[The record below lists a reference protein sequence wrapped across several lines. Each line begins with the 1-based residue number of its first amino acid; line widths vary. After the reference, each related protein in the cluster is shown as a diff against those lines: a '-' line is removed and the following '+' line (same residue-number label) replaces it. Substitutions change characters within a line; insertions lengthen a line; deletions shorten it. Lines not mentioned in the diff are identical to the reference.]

1 MEVSTGRIV
10 LYGVLA
16 GVLSGML
23 GIGGG
28 IVLVPV
34 MVSLLGLSQHEAH
47 ASAQAVI
54 IPTAC
59 ASSRVYGWH
68 DYRDFSAAA
77 MLTAGSVVGAA
88 VGTRWMSKIPAAQL
102 KRMFGVFLALVGL
115 RMVVGG

>member
-16 GVLSGML
+16 CVLSGML

-47 ASAQAVI
+47 ATSLAVI
-54 IPTAC
+54 IPTAA
-59 ASSRVYGWH
+59 ASALVYGLH
-68 DYRDFSAAA
+68 GQLDFSVAA

-88 VGTRWMSKIPAAQL
+88 VGSRWMSKIPAAQL

>member
-1 MEVSTGRIV
+1 MEGSAVRVV

-28 IVLVPV
+28 MILVPV

-47 ASAQAVI
+47 ATSLAVI
-54 IPTAC
+54 IPTA
-59 ASSRVYGWH
+59 ASSAAIYGLH
-68 DYRDFSAAA
+68 GQLDFTVAA
-77 MLTAGSVVGAA
+77 MLTVGSVVGAA
-88 VGTRWMSKIPAAQL
+88 LGSRWMSKIPAAQL
-102 KRMFGVFLALVGL
+102 KRMFGVFLVLVGL